1 MIHPSWV
8 GHPTGHLFRD
18 MSNYHTKTLTFEVV
32 DFSRPYHIILGRS
45 CYIKF
50 MAIPSYSYLK
60 LKIPGPIGVITV
72 EARTQQAL
80 DCDQDSI
87 ELAAVAV
94 TMTKLRELSLWIPT
108 APPNLAIPMTLSIF
122 KMDED
127 AKAVQIDAGDPA
139 KTVQNRAS
147 LDPK

>member
-1 MIHPSWV
+1 
-8 GHPTGHLFRD
+8 
-18 MSNYHTKTLTFEVV
+18 
-32 DFSRPYHIILGRS
+32 
-45 CYIKF
+45 

-94 TMTKLRELSLWIPT
+94 TMTKLRELSLWVPT